1 MVVTDDSK
9 MVNQF
14 SLRKS
19 RTLFTSLCFINRF
32 DKPLKSC

>member
-1 MVVTDDSK
+1 MVVADDSK

-19 RTLFTSLCFINRF
+19 RTLFTSFACYAL
-32 DKPLKSC
+32 

>member
-19 RTLFTSLCFINRF
+19 RILFTSFVEF
-32 DKPLKSC
+32 VTG